1 VNSTIVQ
8 GAPEARAQELIDATT
23 TAVFSHMST
32 VLSTDH
38 RELLA
43 FLLALDRLQ
52 ATHKLSDAEMSAWM
66 GGMVT
71 DRLQATHKLSDAE
84 MSAWMGG
91 TVTDKIQ
98 SHVECVDDISPHW
111 LSQQVAVVYFC
122 S

>member
-1 VNSTIVQ
+1 MNSTIVQ

-66 GGMVT
+66 GG
-71 DRLQATHKLSDAE
+71 
-84 MSAWMGG
+84 